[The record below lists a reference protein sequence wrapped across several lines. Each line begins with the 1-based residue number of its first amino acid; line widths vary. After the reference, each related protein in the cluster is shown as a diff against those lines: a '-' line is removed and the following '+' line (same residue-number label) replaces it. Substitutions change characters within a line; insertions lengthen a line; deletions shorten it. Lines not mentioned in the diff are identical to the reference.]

1 MQIVV
6 NNHMQAQ
13 LRLQYI
19 ECEVP
24 SVYDIRLAGPGRP
37 MDITM
42 WGAVMSGSSRG
53 MCTVARV
60 SHALG
65 GGSLSCSV

>member
-24 SVYDIRLAGPGRP
+24 SVYHIRLAGPG
-37 MDITM
+37 DIWTLPCGGRYCL
-42 WGAVMSGSSRG
+42 GALEARAQWHVSR
-53 MCTVARV
+53 T
-60 SHALG
+60 HL